1 MDAKTY
7 LRQAEMLDMKI
18 SNKLIECQQ
27 WRELALGI
35 TANIGGDR
43 VQSSGNQQK
52 MASAIERCV
61 DVEAEI
67 NALVDELIDTKREII
82 ATIEQLNSPT
92 EYNILHKRY
101 IQLRTLEGI
110 ADDYGKEY
118 TWVTTTH
125 GRALKNVQKILDRR
139 ASE

>member
-1 MDAKTY
+1 MDSKSY
-7 LRQAEMLDMKI
+7 LKQVEMLDTKI

-52 MASAIERCV
+52 MANAIERCI
-61 DVEAEI
+61 DVETEI
-67 NALVDELIDTKREII
+67 NTLIYELIDTKREVI

-92 EYNILHKRY
+92 EYRILHKRY
-101 IQLRTLEGI
+101 IQYISLEDI
-110 ADDYGKEY
+110 AVE
-118 TWVTTTH
+118 
-125 GRALKNVQKILDRR
+125 L
-139 ASE
+139 